1 MACSQNYNSEK
12 GCVYGD
18 KCHFR
23 HVEAEGEPSK
33 RSKKGGAKGSVA
45 ILKESIQLGFA
56 SQDSYLTKCIV
67 REPGKLGSKHA
78 VKFSIGTWHQIKIR
92 ERKGPWR
99 GIIQKCPPHERSPG
113 APKFGER
120 SHEETL
126 HQGRCARK
134 ATWDVTKIIY
144 KLKNSDKTSL
154 YTPIEAK
161 VMLAPS
167 SKKSE
172 EREFVVDSGASMHMT
187 SKKELS
193 SEEMH
198 TVKRSRTPTV
208 VLTAICDVYTHE
220 EAQVFVHDLNL
231 FVTVQ
236 LLEETPEVLSLEKLC
251 EHHGYS
257 YECVSDQKPPLT
269 KDGKSIMCKTDN
281 FVPLVVPGLSA
292 NSGSAFSSTSPS

>member
-1 MACSQNYNSEK
+1 MPIQILKKKTSCKFWHPHVCQNYNSEK

-18 KCHFR
+18 TCHFR

-45 ILKESIQLGFA
+45 ILKESIQLGCA

-92 ERKGPWR
+92 ERKGPSR
-99 GIIQKCPPHERSPG
+99 GIIQKCASHERSPS
-113 APKFGER
+113 ARQKFGER

-134 ATWDVTKIIY
+134 AAWDVTKIIY

-161 VMLAPS
+161 VMPTPTS
-167 SKKSE
+167 TRPE
-172 EREFVVDSGASMHMT
+172 EREFVVD
-187 SKKELS
+187 
-193 SEEMH
+193 
-198 TVKRSRTPTV
+198 
-208 VLTAICDVYTHE
+208 
-220 EAQVFVHDLNL
+220 
-231 FVTVQ
+231 
-236 LLEETPEVLSLEKLC
+236 
-251 EHHGYS
+251 
-257 YECVSDQKPPLT
+257 
-269 KDGKSIMCKTDN
+269 
-281 FVPLVVPGLSA
+281 
-292 NSGSAFSSTSPS
+292 